1 MAAWVRSQLSSKK
14 LVDAPQFLETGSTF
28 AEVLKNSSNAT
39 KEIVL
44 VSPFINKN
52 LLETILAA
60 VKPKVSVT
68 LVTRFRIL
76 DLLSG
81 LNDLRIYDLFK
92 NQEKMHLR
100 LLHQLH
106 AKYYRGDSS
115 VVLGS
120 GNLTY
125 MGLPPKGGGN
135 FEVMLKVDYLT
146 QGLREFE
153 ENLIDQSR
161 EPTDQMI
168 DELRGQLNEL
178 SRTKQADALLIEA
191 AKENLQLPT
200 GVWVPQCEMPNCMY
214 EIYMGRV
221 AEIDVETVNQ
231 ARSDL
236 IYLALPSGLD
246 EDNFAINIRI
256 ALQQTKV
263 INLMLK
269 DLKLYNRINVST
281 CRAIVGSVFS
291 SQAPT
296 EIDHIWQRYRQWLLV
311 FFDGFTR

>member
-1 MAAWVRSQLSSKK
+1 MAAWVRRPLSTKK
-14 LVDAPQFLETGSTF
+14 LVDAPQFLESGSTF
-28 AEVLKNSSNAT
+28 VEVTKITRDAT

-52 LLETILAA
+52 LLESILEA
-60 VKPKVSVT
+60 VKPEVSVT

-76 DLLSG
+76 ELLG
-81 LNDLRIYDLFK
+81 GFNDLGIYDFFK
-92 NQEKMHLR
+92 HQERMHLR

-125 MGLPPKGGGN
+125 MGLPPNGGGN
-135 FEVMLKVDYLT
+135 FEVMLKINYLT

-153 ENLIDQSR
+153 DNLIDQSL

-178 SRTKQADALLIEA
+178 SRTKQADALLNEA
-191 AKENLQLPT
+191 ARENLQLQT
-200 GVWVPQCEMPNCMY
+200 GVWVPKCEMPNCIY
-214 EIYMGRV
+214 EVYAGRV
-221 AEIDVETVNQ
+221 AEIDVEIVNQ

-236 IYLALPSGLD
+236 SYLALPSGLD
-246 EDNFAINIRI
+246 EDNFAINVRI

-263 INLMLK
+263 ISLMLA
-269 DLKLYNRINVST
+269 DLRLNHRIDVST
-281 CRAIVGSVFS
+281 CRAIVAKAFNGDSP
-291 SQAPT
+291 AD
-296 EIDHIWQRYRQWLLV
+296 IDEIWQRYRQWLIV